1 VNGVVSVVSTSEES
15 ELESVKTVVNS
26 VVQI

>member
-1 VNGVVSVVSTSEES
+1 MNGVVSVVSTSEES